1 VANVALIC
9 PPLPG
14 HLNPTTALGRALKRR
29 GHAVTYFHIPGVE
42 ASVRKAGVDFKPVGE
57 PDTGVLAARIRKMSE
72 LSGLKSLRFAVACSR
87 ECSAILCESLPG
99 ALSDAAIDLLIVD
112 QNEPAGGTVAEHLG
126 LPFISICPSLP
137 LNREPDIPP
146 PFVPWPYNTGRWARL
161 RNRIGSSV
169 TDRLIAPINKTVNR
183 YRSMWGLPP
192 LLQPDDSFSPIAQIC
207 QMTSDFDFP
216 RRELPESFHYVGPF
230 CDRTGPESAFPFER
244 LSGKPLIYA
253 SLGTLQEGNSGT
265 FRVIAEACAGL
276 DAQLVIATGGSKGRP
291 LTDLPGSPIVV
302 NYAPQLE
309 ILSRAS
315 LTITHAGL
323 NTVMQSLA
331 FGVPMIALP
340 ITHDQPGIA
349 ARVKRSGTGEVIP
362 AARVTA
368 PHLQAAVQR
377 VMTDPLCRI
386 RAGALRASIQRAG
399 GVERAAT
406 IVEDVLLNQRGCCR
420 RQSDALRNH

>member
-1 VANVALIC
+1 
-9 PPLPG
+9 
-14 HLNPTTALGRALKRR
+14 
-29 GHAVTYFHIPGVE
+29 
-42 ASVRKAGVDFKPVGE
+42 
-57 PDTGVLAARIRKMSE
+57 
-72 LSGLKSLRFAVACSR
+72 
-87 ECSAILCESLPG
+87 
-99 ALSDAAIDLLIVD
+99 
-112 QNEPAGGTVAEHLG
+112 
-126 LPFISICPSLP
+126 
-137 LNREPDIPP
+137 
-146 PFVPWPYNTGRWARL
+146 
-161 RNRIGSSV
+161 
-169 TDRLIAPINKTVNR
+169 
-183 YRSMWGLPP
+183 
-192 LLQPDDSFSPIAQIC
+192 
-207 QMTSDFDFP
+207 
-216 RRELPESFHYVGPF
+216 
-230 CDRTGPESAFPFER
+230 
-244 LSGKPLIYA
+244 
-253 SLGTLQEGNSGT
+253 
-265 FRVIAEACAGL
+265 
-276 DAQLVIATGGSKGRP
+276 VIATGGSKGRP

>member
-1 VANVALIC
+1 
-9 PPLPG
+9 
-14 HLNPTTALGRALKRR
+14 
-29 GHAVTYFHIPGVE
+29 
-42 ASVRKAGVDFKPVGE
+42 VDFKPVGD

-183 YRSMWGLPP
+183 YRSMWGLPR

-253 SLGTLQEGNSGT
+253 SLGTLQEGFPAAQIDLNNRALRLSGVST
-265 FRVIAEACAGL
+265 WLAGTLKVANAWAWVARGQWDVGLTMIAEVTRRDSVTPGGAVLAIENYGMAVL
-276 DAQLVIATGGSKGRP
+276 GAWLGVTSPTIADQRRP
-291 LTDLPGSPIVV
+291 
-302 NYAPQLE
+302 
-309 ILSRAS
+309 
-315 LTITHAGL
+315 
-323 NTVMQSLA
+323 
-331 FGVPMIALP
+331 IA
-340 ITHDQPGIA
+340 
-349 ARVKRSGTGEVIP
+349 V
-362 AARVTA
+362 
-368 PHLQAAVQR
+368 
-377 VMTDPLCRI
+377 
-386 RAGALRASIQRAG
+386 
-399 GVERAAT
+399 
-406 IVEDVLLNQRGCCR
+406 
-420 RQSDALRNH
+420 